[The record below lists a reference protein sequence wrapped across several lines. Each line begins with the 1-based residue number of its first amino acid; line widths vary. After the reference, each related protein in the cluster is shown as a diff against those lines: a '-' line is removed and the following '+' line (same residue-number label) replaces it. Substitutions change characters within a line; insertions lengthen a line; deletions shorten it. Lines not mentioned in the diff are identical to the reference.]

1 MAKTT
6 ISDLKSTPTF
16 IDLDFKLQRDRYG
29 NIIKH
34 SDTES
39 VRQSIKM
46 ILSTYP
52 GERLMLPEFGSRLR
66 DILFEPISNITTS
79 QIRREI
85 KTAVERW
92 DDRVVIN
99 TIDVIPDHDRNQYKI
114 FVVFQISGSNRT
126 EEFNGTLRSLAG

>member
-1 MAKTT
+1 MAKPETSKLKT
-6 ISDLKSTPTF
+6 IPTF
-16 IDLDFKLQRDRYG
+16 IDLDFKLKKDRYG
-29 NIIKH
+29 NVTKH
-34 SDTES
+34 EDVES
-39 VRQSIKM
+39 VKQSIKM

-92 DDRVVIN
+92 DNRVVIKRL
-99 TIDVIPDHDRNQYKI
+99 DVIPEEDLNQYRISVI
-114 FVVFQISGSNRT
+114 FNIKGSNRN
-126 EEFNGTLRSLAG
+126 EEFTGTLRTLGN